1 MRLAAVAVSL
11 LSSITLVPAA
21 LAQSQ
26 DAPAAA
32 PLSQPAAMPAPTA
45 PSASLAQPP
54 SATAPAPTSPAPT
67 PPEATPA
74 PPEATPAPP
83 PAPTDLGAIRL
94 LSTLESVCIPAA
106 HGQDPGGLA
115 KAAGYRKSGDSYV
128 LKQAGYQFT
137 ILPQGS
143 NPNQCHVDILGP
155 VDLESPAKPLVVALH
170 NWAVLS
176 HDWTL
181 YRNDKNISGASEFTT
196 RSWENSANGQSEGLV
211 LTTIRKADGSASQ
224 RGGDTSE
231 MIYSVTK
238 SAS

>member
-11 LSSITLVPAA
+11 LSSIALVPAT

-26 DAPAAA
+26 DEPA
-32 PLSQPAAMPAPTA
+32 PAPTA
-45 PSASLAQPP
+45 APPSPPAATPSAPSPSPTQPP
-54 SATAPAPTSPAPT
+54 SATAPSPT
-67 PPEATPA
+67 PQEAAPA
-74 PPEATPAPP
+74 PPEAPPPPP
-83 PAPTDLGAIRL
+83 PAPTDPGAIRL

-115 KAAGYRKSGDSYV
+115 KAAGYRKSGDNYV

-155 VDLESPAKPLVVALH
+155 VDPESPAKPLVVALH

-181 YRNDKNISGASEFTT
+181 YRNDKNVSGASEFTT

-211 LTTIRKADGSASQ
+211 LTTIRKADGSPSQ

>member
-1 MRLAAVAVSL
+1 
-11 LSSITLVPAA
+11 
-21 LAQSQ
+21 
-26 DAPAAA
+26 
-32 PLSQPAAMPAPTA
+32 
-45 PSASLAQPP
+45 
-54 SATAPAPTSPAPT
+54 
-67 PPEATPA
+67 
-74 PPEATPAPP
+74 
-83 PAPTDLGAIRL
+83 
-94 LSTLESVCIPAA
+94 
-106 HGQDPGGLA
+106 
-115 KAAGYRKSGDSYV
+115 V

-155 VDLESPAKPLVVALH
+155 VDPESPAKPLVVALH

-181 YRNDKNISGASEFTT
+181 YRNDKNVSGASEFTT

-224 RGGDTSE
+224 RAGDTSE